1 MQLQAR
7 EQALIAQQREEASL
21 LNSFSHQ
28 SGEQQSFSQTVVREL
43 ALAIK
48 VRIYASMIIETN
60 YKTLPGVIFL

>member
-21 LNSFSHQ
+21 YQ
-28 SGEQQSFSQTVVREL
+28 SGEQQSFSQTIVREL

-48 VRIYASMIIETN
+48 VRIYALMTSDIKYYEICSNFSMI
-60 YKTLPGVIFL
+60 